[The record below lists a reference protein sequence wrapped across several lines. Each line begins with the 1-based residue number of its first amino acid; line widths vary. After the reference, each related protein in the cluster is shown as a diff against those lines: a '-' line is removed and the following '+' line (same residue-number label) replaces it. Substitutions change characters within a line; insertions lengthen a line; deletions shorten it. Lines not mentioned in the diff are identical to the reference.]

1 MEEIIFPNKIRIVRK
16 TRGVA
21 MQDVAKLLGISL
33 SAISKIEK
41 GYRRIDQEQLIKIVN
56 LLKCEANDVLISEK
70 DKDDSDVIKTW
81 KNESEKRVKANEY
94 NGLKIL
100 GAALR
105 HIRSQKNLTLL
116 EVAEK
121 ALMTLSVYHRI
132 EMGQREISEKEFA
145 SIAQALGV
153 PVNQLFEEIYEL
165 NNSGS
170 LDKFIQKGALKLR
183 AMAKPS
189 SGAPQDI
196 FGLAGSSYS
205 VKLQGMFKARH
216 IQLYGRADHDGGI
229 IINKEETANP
239 EDIQQVRLRVQSL
252 NPNATIIDAASP
264 IFVEK
269 YQQIKGK
276 KVLVVEDGPTLTHGG
291 MKYGAGL
298 VAAQKFGAGEII
310 DPRPYA
316 KGSLLSTYKKFNHLD
331 NILPAMGYGAKQ
343 MKELEESINAT
354 PVDLVIIG
362 TPIDL
367 TRVIKI
373 NKPAL
378 RVQYEL
384 QEIGK
389 PDLEDVLQDF
399 IRKHNI

>member
-229 IINKEETANP
+229 IINKEEDASTIIVPILFENP
-239 EDIQQVRLRVQSL
+239 ENIYALRLCTRRLGNLLPARSILFVDSKQTVGVGDIALFYEDNKEDKNGNRKARLIS
-252 NPNATIIDAASP
+252 IKEDD
-264 IFVEK
+264 
-269 YQQIKGK
+269 KGK
-276 KVLVVEDGPTLTHGG
+276 L
-291 MKYGAGL
+291 YGIVYNPEEKIKIAD
-298 VAAQKFGAGEII
+298 A
-310 DPRPYA
+310 
-316 KGSLLSTYKKFNHLD
+316 NLD
-331 NILPAMGYGAKQ
+331 RLH
-343 MKELEESINAT
+343 
-354 PVDLVIIG
+354 
-362 TPIDL
+362 
-367 TRVIKI
+367 RVI
-373 NKPAL
+373 
-378 RVQYEL
+378 
-384 QEIGK
+384 
-389 PDLEDVLQDF
+389 F
-399 IRKHNI
+399 ISLA